1 MDENSGLSSEP
12 RVAPAAL
19 FHGCDS
25 AAEILPMG
33 PLPKSPVAP
42 RALEKLSILLCNE
55 WGDEGNCFV
64 VRDRCKDDVAVCTAI
79 GPQGGEGEVQ
89 VKVQLELMQLAADDI
104 TEEERV
110 TSAEELAQHETAI
123 AGEEPSTFLQRAL
136 HQRLVGDDLLIGGV
150 IAENA
155 QPACQAAEHRIGNE
169 RLYRNEKW
177 RPAPLV
183 SNHHLFP
190 FSRSCVR

>member
-1 MDENSGLSSEP
+1 
-12 RVAPAAL
+12 
-19 FHGCDS
+19 
-25 AAEILPMG
+25 MG
-33 PLPKSPVAP
+33 PLPKNPVAP

-155 QPACQAAEHRIGNE
+155 QPACQAAEHRIGKERRGSRRLNGAIGHE